1 MLFSR
6 RGRSKKEAF
15 EFYYEL
21 AGLHE
26 DLSENQKC
34 VEIGWIAVE
43 EMQRIK
49 LTPLEQ
55 GTCYN
60 FYIIVVIK
68 RRRGMRIR
76 Y

>member
-1 MLFSR
+1 MIKQPNLAEDAVTLILRNSFMESWSR
-6 RGRSKKEAF
+6 TVIAFLAEDAEVKKEAF

-43 EMQRIK
+43 EMQK
-49 LTPLEQ
+49 
-55 GTCYN
+55 
-60 FYIIVVIK
+60 
-68 RRRGMRIR
+68 
-76 Y
+76 